1 MSLIDRAI
9 RQLNRAEAVRLRHGI
24 DPQAPSMRQL
34 DRARANLKARAGRP
48 R

>member
-9 RQLNRAEAVRLRHGI
+9 RQLDRAEAIRLHHGI
-24 DPQAPSMRQL
+24 DAQAPSMRQL
-34 DRARANLKARAGRP
+34 DRARTNLKTRAGRP

>member
-24 DPQAPSMRQL
+24 SPRVPSMRQL
-34 DRARANLKARAGRP
+34 DRARANLKARAGGP